1 MILDILNIGGKLID
15 KLFPDA
21 GAAEQAKLKLLE
33 LQQSGQLAQLN
44 ADIAEQQELT
54 KRHTADMASD
64 SWLSKN
70 IRPLS
75 LCALFAAYIMF
86 ALMSTFDMDTN
97 ESYTMLLGQWG
108 QLAFGFYFGSR
119 GLEKIAEMKY
129 SSKQEKDNA
138 K

>member
-1 MILDILNIGGKLID
+1 MILDILNIGGKIID
-15 KLFPDA
+15 KIFPDA

-33 LQQSGQLAQLN
+33 LQQSGQLAQIN
-44 ADIAEQQELT
+44 ADIQEQQELT

-129 SSKQEKDNA
+129 SNKD
-138 K
+138 KKDK

>member
-1 MILDILNIGGKLID
+1 MILDILGIGSKIID
-15 KLFPDA
+15 KIFPDA
-21 GAAEQAKLKLLE
+21 NAAEAAKLKLLE

-44 ADIAEQQELT
+44 ADITEQQELT
-54 KRHTADMASD
+54 KRHTADMSSD

-129 SSKQEKDNA
+129 SSKKD

>member
-1 MILDILNIGGKLID
+1 MLPILDILNIGGKIID
-15 KLFPDA
+15 KIFPDA
-21 GAAEQAKLKLLE
+21 NAAEQAKLKLLE

-44 ADIAEQQELT
+44 ADMQEQQELS

-129 SSKQEKDNA
+129 SSKDNG